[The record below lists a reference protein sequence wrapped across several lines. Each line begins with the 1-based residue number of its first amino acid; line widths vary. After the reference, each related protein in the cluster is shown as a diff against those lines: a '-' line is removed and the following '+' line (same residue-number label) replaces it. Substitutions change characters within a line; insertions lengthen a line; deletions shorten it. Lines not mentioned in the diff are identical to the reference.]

1 MSATWHRASRPSS
14 EALRAALADGAR
26 AAPWLQRHLGISQPS
41 LSRVVAEATACL
53 PELRRFGRGKSTLY
67 ALAGRASASIGA
79 PDSRLTPPQ
88 PVWFESRDGTRHRLG
103 DLHALVRDEWVFAP
117 AGTGTPGLS
126 KGPPA
131 WLALLRTAGEALPGR
146 FGVGEF
152 VSAPV
157 VAAGAP
163 ATAPRASIES
173 VPPPAATDA
182 PAIRERLQDLAV
194 AAELAVD
201 WLRAANVPV
210 EPVDGWP
217 LAAVQPG
224 LPARIAEALPQV
236 GRRGSLGA
244 GSLQSLRWLVDFAA
258 SLGDALHADHLRFGV
273 SGAAARLPIPP
284 WPGLPAAQPPAW
296 RPPPQAQVVC
306 VAGLFPRAYLPQAD
320 GDLPGQAL
328 ELGSSGAV
336 RAARHA
342 AERYWRQLAQD
353 GRVSFG
359 FRLIAAGNAR
369 RLAPVPVKNRN

>member
-131 WLALLRTAGEALPGR
+131 WLALLRTAGKALPGR

-152 VSAPV
+152 VSDAVVACGASAAAPV
-157 VAAGAP
+157 DAPVA
-163 ATAPRASIES
+163 S
-173 VPPPAATDA
+173 VPPPAETDA
-182 PAIRERLQDLAV
+182 PALREPLQDLSV
-194 AAELAVD
+194 AAELTVE
-201 WLRAANVPV
+201 WLRAASVPV
-210 EPVDGWP
+210 APVDGWP

-236 GRRGSLGA
+236 ARRGSLGA

-258 SLGDALHADHLRFGV
+258 CLGDELHAGHLRFGA

-296 RPPPQAQVVC
+296 RPPPQAQVIC

-328 ELGSSGAV
+328 ELPSSGAV

-353 GRVSFG
+353 GRVSFA
-359 FRLIAAGNAR
+359 FRLIAAANAR
-369 RLAPVPVKNRN
+369 RLAPAKNRN